1 MLRKKGNP
9 RAHWPCGQIAKL
21 AASLVS
27 SSHTA
32 ARTLH
37 NTTYSHCVV
46 KSVSMVG
53 GNPPQEVFHEEPH
66 TMLRNVCEKDGS
78 SSFCFSHHMP
88 EKVRALQH
96 DVFGEDDAH
105 QNLKHLVRMFTDNFH
120 CGVSSSSNS
129 PSLHT
134 SAMPL
139 KTLHRT
145 VVDPLVNH
153 YRSVFFNN
161 G

>member
-9 RAHWPCGQIAKL
+9 RAHRPCRQFAKL

-37 NTTYSHCVV
+37 NTTYSRCVV

-88 EKVRALQH
+88 EKVRAL
-96 DVFGEDDAH
+96 AH
-105 QNLKHLVRMFTDNFH
+105 QHLKHLVRMFTDNFH

-139 KTLHRT
+139 KALNRT
-145 VVDPLVNH
+145 VGDPLVNH